1 MKVLQACWQMQK
13 FLLAQRNML
22 TSCSILAKNKW
33 SLSCA
38 WKGVISHLGGAKV
51 IVWDYMR
58 HFCMRKREFLVFL
71 TVATYEDG
79 SPGEKK
85 KNTWVLSFY
94 RTKLQHLLNTRKT
107 LKMISSGS
115 EDKFT
120 SQMFLCPKCLNSKCK
135 KFLLSSW
142 TFVILNAAVDW
153 DSQT

>member
-1 MKVLQACWQMQK
+1 MQK

-51 IVWDYMR
+51 IVWNYMR

-85 KNTWVLSFY
+85 KTPEFCLFTGQNYNISLTPE
-94 RTKLQHLLNTRKT
+94 KLWRWFLVAQK
-107 LKMISSGS
+107 ISSH
-115 EDKFT
+115 
-120 SQMFLCPKCLNSKCK
+120 PKCFYVPSVLIQNAKSFSFHHELLWYLMLQWTEIVRHKC
-135 KFLLSSW
+135 
-142 TFVILNAAVDW
+142 
-153 DSQT
+153 SQFT